1 MGHPLGSPEPEIV
14 TLAPL
19 VEMVEGVLVVMAVV
33 TNSKYPLDSP
43 TGSILTLTSYHP
55 LCTLG
60 IVKVI
65 EFAVV
70 EVGVTILTKL
80 VFLCVKTTTGV
91 PRLKFTPVSVTLPEE
106 MELTD
111 IEVNLGEREES
122 MYENWHWPPQVL
134 STMSLLV
141 NTTG

>member
-1 MGHPLGSPEPEIV
+1 MV

-19 VEMVEGVLVVMAVV
+19 VEIVEGVLVVMAVV
-33 TNSKYPLDSP
+33 TCSRYPLDSP
-43 TGSILTLTSYHP
+43 AGSILTLTSYHP

-60 IVKVI
+60 IVKVM
-65 EFAVV
+65 EVAVV
-70 EVGVTILTKL
+70 EVGVTTLTKL

-91 PRLKFTPVSVTLPEE
+91 PRLKLLPVSVTLPEE

-111 IEVNLGEREES
+111 IEVNLGDREES

-134 STMSLLV
+134 STISLLV
-141 NTTG
+141 RTTG